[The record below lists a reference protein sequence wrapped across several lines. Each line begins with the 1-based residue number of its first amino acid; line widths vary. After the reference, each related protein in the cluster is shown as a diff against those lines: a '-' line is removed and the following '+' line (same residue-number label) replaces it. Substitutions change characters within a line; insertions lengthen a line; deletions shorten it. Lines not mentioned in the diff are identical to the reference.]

1 MNMKKKT
8 QAKPAAKPAPKEAAK
23 PKPTLDP
30 KKFEAGL
37 VEFINAKLVPEGKGV
52 VKAESQLFEEGLI
65 NSIKIL
71 DLMAYIEKQIGSKIP
86 DKLVVMKNFRSPRA
100 ITTTFV
106 GS

>member
-1 MNMKKKT
+1 MKTTKK
-8 QAKPAAKPAPKEAAK
+8 KPAPKAA
-23 PKPTLDP
+23 PKSAPKASVDA

-37 VEFINAKLVPEGKGV
+37 VEFINTKLVPEGKGAV
-52 VKAESQLFEEGLI
+52 TADSQLFEDGLI

-71 DLMAYIEKQIGSKIP
+71 DLMAYVEKQIGSKIP
-86 DKLVVMKNFRSPRA
+86 DKLVVMKNFRSARA